1 MDNQNQSNKGQNLP
15 SSYVTFLP
23 NKGNESAFLYKKTER
38 LVAGTYLISDT
49 LPENEPMRSVLR
61 SQALR
66 LLEDSMDLMY
76 RSLESE
82 RKIVLDNLSSGVLEL
97 VALLEAGKISGLIS
111 ISNTE
116 LIRDEFFG
124 FLTALRNYVEKPS
137 LPIFPPNF
145 FADPEIGRVQ
155 LNENQNLGLKDKM
168 SFHQQGESLVGSG
181 KSRISTRNA
190 SKPGIA
196 KVDKQA
202 KKDSRRE
209 TIIKLLKNGKEL
221 TIKDFSSVIRDCS
234 EKTIQRE
241 LMAMLSDGV
250 LKRVGE
256 RRWSRY
262 SLV

>member
-1 MDNQNQSNKGQNLP
+1 MDNQNQPNKGQNLP

-49 LPENEPMRSVLR
+49 LPEGEPMRLALR

-111 ISNTE
+111 VSNTE

-124 FLTALRNYVEKPS
+124 FLGALRNYVEKPA
-137 LPIFPPNF
+137 LPIFPKNF
-145 FADPEIGRVQ
+145 FAAPEIGSVE
-155 LNENQNLGLKDKM
+155 LNENFNSSLKDKNSVKGM
-168 SFHQQGESLVGSG
+168 LHSH
-181 KSRISTRNA
+181 
-190 SKPGIA
+190 
-196 KVDKQA
+196 
-202 KKDSRRE
+202 RR
-209 TIIKLLKNGKEL
+209 
-221 TIKDFSSVIRDCS
+221 
-234 EKTIQRE
+234 
-241 LMAMLSDGV
+241 
-250 LKRVGE
+250 
-256 RRWSRY
+256 
-262 SLV
+262 